1 MYIGHSRKGKY
12 EWHKYKSKQGGKQVS
27 ERVDGPPRIL
37 ISHVAESR
45 DLIRQMSYYD
55 SRERVPEK
63 QKCS

>member
-1 MYIGHSRKGKY
+1 MAQI
-12 EWHKYKSKQGGKQVS
+12 KSKQRGKQVS